1 VTSGKGAATD
11 GQISVTAGQL
21 LHRITA
27 DPRIHGGKP
36 VVRGL
41 RITVEM
47 VLALL
52 AAGETVATILDDY
65 PELEPDDLRA
75 CIAYAHAVIAGAS
88 IEEVQVGLLPRGA
101 GQRTPP

>member
-1 VTSGKGAATD
+1 MTESG
-11 GQISVTAGQL
+11 L
-21 LHRITA
+21 LQRITA
-27 DPRIHGGKP
+27 DPQILGGKP
-36 VVRGL
+36 VIRGL
-41 RITVEM
+41 RISVET

-52 AAGETVATILDDY
+52 AAGETAERILDDY

-75 CIAYAHAVIAGAS
+75 CVSYAHAVIAGAS